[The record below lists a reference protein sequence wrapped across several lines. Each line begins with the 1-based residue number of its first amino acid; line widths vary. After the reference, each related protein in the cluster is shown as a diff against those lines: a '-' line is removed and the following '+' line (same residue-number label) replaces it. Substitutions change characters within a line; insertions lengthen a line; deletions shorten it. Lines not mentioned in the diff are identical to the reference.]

1 MDPKEKAEATGQGF
15 QWTAEGIEKLV
26 SELTP
31 MLTTWAIRVI
41 GALIGFLIAM
51 WLAKRVRAVVEKALK
66 KTKVDATLV
75 PFLGSTAQWTL
86 LTAATISILGVFGA
100 DTGSFAAVLGAT
112 GLAIGLAFQGSLS
125 NVASGV
131 MLLVFRPFQVGDV
144 VQVGGITGKVNA
156 IGLMTVNLDTPDN
169 RRIILPN
176 SKVFGSEIEN
186 VTFHD
191 KRRCDVA
198 IGTGYDDDLDK
209 VREALLDVANAT
221 ELKLDGEDVQ
231 VVLTNLGGSSI
242 DWQIRVWCATSDFFA
257 VKEDVTDRAKKRM
270 DADGFSIPYPQ
281 MDVHVHNQAA

>member
-1 MDPKEKAEATGQGF
+1 MKFDAEDV
-15 QWTAEGIEKLV
+15 EKLIA
-26 SELTP
+26 ELTP
-31 MLTTWAIRVI
+31 VMTTWAIRII
-41 GALIGFLIAM
+41 GALVGFLIAL
-51 WLAKRVRAVVEKALK
+51 WVAKRVRNVVERML
-66 KTKVDATLV
+66 TRSKVDATLV
-75 PFLGSTAQWTL
+75 PFLGNTAQWTV
-86 LTAATISILGVFGA
+86 LTAAVISILGIFGIE
-100 DTGSFAAVLGAT
+100 TSSFAAVLGAT